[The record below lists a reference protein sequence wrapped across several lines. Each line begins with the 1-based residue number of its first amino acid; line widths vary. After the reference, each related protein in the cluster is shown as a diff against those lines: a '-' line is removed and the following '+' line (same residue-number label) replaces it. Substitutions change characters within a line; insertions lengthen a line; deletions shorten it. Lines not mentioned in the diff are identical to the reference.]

1 VRCLGHTM
9 VLSQARLCKRG
20 VEAEMPR
27 LLIIEDDTNIAD
39 FIKRGLL
46 QKGFEVELAF
56 TGTQGLEAAKS
67 ASPDLVV
74 LDLILP
80 DMDGIDV
87 CRELRASGNV
97 GIVIL
102 TARHLVGD
110 RLLGLEAGADDY
122 LPKPFVFEELVARIR
137 SVLRRKG
144 GPGEDVIRVGNL
156 EVDTKRRHVRRGNRS
171 IELTT
176 REFEI
181 LRLLA
186 ESAGRPLRREVILE
200 KVWGDEF
207 EADTD
212 PVKVYINFL
221 RRKLNSGGE
230 TDLIHALR
238 GFGYVLNSEP

>member
-1 VRCLGHTM
+1 
-9 VLSQARLCKRG
+9 
-20 VEAEMPR
+20 MPR
-27 LLIIEDDTNIAD
+27 LLIIEDDANIAD
-39 FIKRGLL
+39 FIKRGLA
-46 QKGFEVELAF
+46 QKGFEVKLAS
-56 TGTQGLEAAKS
+56 TGLQGLEVAKS
-67 ASPDLVV
+67 TSPDLVV

-87 CRELRASGNV
+87 CRELRAGGDI

-137 SVLRRKG
+137 SVLRRKRG
-144 GPGEDVIRVGNL
+144 LGEDVIRVDDL
-156 EVDTKRRHVRRGNRS
+156 EVDTKRRQVRRGNRPV
-171 IELTT
+171 ELTT

-181 LRLLA
+181 LKLLA
-186 ESAGRPLRREVILE
+186 ENAGRPLRREVILE
-200 KVWGDEF
+200 RVWGDEF

-230 TDLIHALR
+230 ADLIHALR
-238 GFGYVLNSEP
+238 GFGYVLNTGP